1 MSPDYT
7 ETQYFRHPAVIAL
20 VGGTAIITWYAIL
33 TEGGAIGPL
42 QIFILAM
49 IGVVIPLLFVVLRL
63 ETRVSVDGIT
73 YRMPPI
79 VLKERTIRWSELA
92 TVDIITIRP
101 IRDCGGWG
109 IRYCRGEGITY
120 LVSGDQVVRCTFTNG
135 GKVLLGTK
143 RPDEMMKAIR
153 SYFS

>member
-1 MSPDYT
+1 MSLDYS
-7 ETQYFRHPAVIAL
+7 ETQYFRHPAIIAL
-20 VGGTAIITWYAIL
+20 VGGTAIITWYATLIQ
-33 TEGGAIGPL
+33 GDIGPL

-49 IGVVIPLLFVVLRL
+49 VGVVIPLLFVVLRL

-79 VLKERTIRWSELA
+79 VLRERTIRWSELE
-92 TVDIITIRP
+92 TVDLITIRP

-109 IRYCRGEGITY
+109 IRYCRNKMGIAY
-120 LVSGDQVVRCTFTNG
+120 IVSGNQMIRCTFKNG

-143 RPDEMMKAIR
+143 RSDEMMKTIR